1 MLLTEQ
7 IPNISAKVNLL
18 AKVVW
23 PTLATLVPAAI
34 VGAVKWVQDHTSKR
48 RSAELTERISTLAK
62 RISELPVL
70 SLSSATPAATPQSA
84 LTAEL
89 ESALRELTSL
99 QKTRAIRRFTGLTTT
114 TAKVRAALLL
124 YRPVGIAAWTLHL
137 AFYVYLFCLVFAL
150 MAVFRIS
157 QRHLSPASPTCL
169 HSSSSL
175 VHSEFR
181 RWSFAISRPG
191 FIARS
196 VPKRRQPSARRWVI
210 PRKRLF
216 RQPGR
221 VSELHLACPDFQPH
235 ATAAAYGF
243 GGSLGGS
250 VR

>member
-34 VGAVKWVQDHTSKR
+34 VGAVKWVQDRTSKR

-114 TAKVRAALLL
+114 TAKLRRGPAPVPPGRHRCLDAAPGFLRVFVLSRVCL
-124 YRPVGIAAWTLHL
+124 GGGFFGSVNAIYRQRRRSVCIHLHL
-137 AFYVYLFCLVFAL
+137 WCIRNSAAGHSLFRGQDSSH
-150 MAVFRIS
+150 AVCPS
-157 QRHLSPASPTCL
+157 AG
-169 HSSSSL
+169 
-175 VHSEFR
+175 
-181 RWSFAISRPG
+181 SRPLAVG
-191 FIARS
+191 SSRGSASSGSRAEYLNSTWHAQTFSRM
-196 VPKRRQPSARRWVI
+196 RR
-210 PRKRLF
+210 PRLM
-216 RQPGR
+216 
-221 VSELHLACPDFQPH
+221 VLAEVWAD
-235 ATAAAYGF
+235 
-243 GGSLGGS
+243 
-250 VR
+250 R

>member
-23 PTLATLVPAAI
+23 PALATLVPAAI
-34 VGAVKWVQDHTSKR
+34 AGAVKWVQDHTSKR

-70 SLSSATPAATPQSA
+70 SLSSATSAATPQSA

-124 YRPVGIAAWTLHL
+124 YRPVGMAAWTLHL
-137 AFYVYLFCLVFAL
+137 AFYVYSFCLVFAL
-150 MAVFRIS
+150 VAVFSDQSTPFISSVADLFAFIFIFGAFGIPPLVIRYFAARIHRA
-157 QRHLSPASPTCL
+157 QCAQAQATA
-169 HSSSSL
+169 SSSPLGHPAETSL
-175 VHSEFR
+175 
-181 RWSFAISRPG
+181 
-191 FIARS
+191 
-196 VPKRRQPSARRWVI
+196 
-210 PRKRLF
+210 
-216 RQPGR
+216 
-221 VSELHLACPDFQPH
+221 LAVGQ
-235 ATAAAYGF
+235 
-243 GGSLGGS
+243 SI
-250 VR
+250 